1 MIPNAAEADTTLSV
15 IGEFGKTFSG
25 AGAHIIRTLGDRKGG
40 RAFWEVRNKISTKAW
55 RCERPVK
62 LQRWG
67 KARVRIYDVRAGAS
81 DSCAGPRWGW
91 GLGTDALKQGSDIRF
106 DVGAWGLRERCH
118 WWIIQMMNQN
128 TGLDAGKAD
137 EESFAIIQAGDDSN
151 RHVR

>member
-40 RAFWEVRNKISTKAW
+40 RAFWEVRDKISTKAW

-67 KARVRIYDVRAGAS
+67 KARVRIYDVRAGAQS
-81 DSCAGPRWGW
+81 EVSQKEKHQYSI
-91 GLGTDALKQGSDIRF
+91 LT
-106 DVGAWGLRERCH
+106 
-118 WWIIQMMNQN
+118 
-128 TGLDAGKAD
+128 
-137 EESFAIIQAGDDSN
+137 
-151 RHVR
+151 HVYGI

>member
-1 MIPNAAEADTTLSV
+1 MNV

-25 AGAHIIRTLGDRKGG
+25 AGVHIIRTLGDRKRG

-67 KARVRIYDVRAGAS
+67 KARVRIYDVRAGAF

-91 GLGTDALKQGSDIRF
+91 GHFFKFLFPLRSQELTALPQLPGDK
-106 DVGAWGLRERCH
+106 
-118 WWIIQMMNQN
+118 NK
-128 TGLDAGKAD
+128 AGVC
-137 EESFAIIQAGDDSN
+137 E
-151 RHVR
+151 